1 MNTYVREFISNA
13 VADGKAHSIIFQSK
27 EVEGALLTTGKH
39 TIGYDGVLAAIRV
52 SGLTPDEQREAKRLV
67 AQGLKELHA

>member
-1 MNTYVREFISNA
+1 MNTYIKSFISDA
-13 VADGKAHSIIFQSK
+13 VAEGRAHSIIFQSK

-39 TIGYDGVLAAIRV
+39 TIGYDRALAAIRV
-52 SGLTPDEQREAKRLV
+52 CGLTPDEQKEAKRLV

>member
-1 MNTYVREFISNA
+1 MNTYIKSFISDA
-13 VADGKAHSIIFQSK
+13 VAEGRAHDIIFQK
-27 EVEGALLTTGKH
+27 EEVGGALLTTGKH

-52 SGLTPDEQREAKRLV
+52 SRLTPDEQKEAKRLV

>member
-1 MNTYVREFISNA
+1 MNTYIKSFIATS
-13 VADGKAHSIIFQSK
+13 VAEGRAHSIIFQSK

-52 SGLTPDEQREAKRLV
+52 SGLTPDEQKEAKRLV

>member
-1 MNTYVREFISNA
+1 MNKYIKSFISGA
-13 VADGKAHSIIFQSK
+13 VADGKAHDIIFQK
-27 EVEGALLTTGKH
+27 DEVEGALLTTGKH

-52 SGLTPDEQREAKRLV
+52 SGLTPDEQKEAKRLV

>member
-1 MNTYVREFISNA
+1 MNEYIKSFISDA
-13 VADGKAHSIIFQSK
+13 VAEGRAHSIIFQSK
-27 EVEGALLTTGKH
+27 EVEGALLTTGKY

-52 SGLTPDEQREAKRLV
+52 SGLTPDEQKEAKRLV

>member
-1 MNTYVREFISNA
+1 MNEYIKSFISNA
-13 VADGKAHSIIFQSK
+13 VAEGRACGIVFQNE
-27 EVEGALLTTGKH
+27 EVENYLLRTGKH

-52 SGLTPDEQREAKRLV
+52 SGLTPDEQKEAKRLV

>member
-1 MNTYVREFISNA
+1 MNTYIRDFISDA
-13 VADGKAHSIIFQSK
+13 VAEGRAHSIIFQSK
-27 EVEGALLTTGKH
+27 EVENYLLRTGKH

-52 SGLTPDEQREAKRLV
+52 SGLTPDEQKEAKRLV